1 MSIAFDIQ
9 VTGVFSRNLNGY
21 FWAMGEMVKNR
32 RMQVAPTYHFLQTE
46 DFLCNPQNPLNPDSE
61 ANVRGKFYR

>member
-1 MSIAFDIQ
+1 MEDA
-9 VTGVFSRNLNGY
+9 L
-21 FWAMGEMVKNR
+21 AKGEMVKNR

-61 ANVRGKFYR
+61 ANVRGKFYL